1 MRNGILSLILL
12 SSPIL
17 CSVHAAPAPQAE
29 TKPTSPPNRPAQ
41 AQVMIAPNQ
50 VTSAQLPAKEPMPAD
65 ARNPDRILRVGHRGA
80 VQALAFSPDGRW
92 LASGGYDKVIIVWNL
107 SSGREEFRLGG
118 QKDTIAPPQQ
128 PLEKEAIS
136 SLAFNPDGTR
146 LVSMHVSGVIRI
158 WSLQT
163 QKMLFA
169 VNPHRIH
176 SYGESLAYSAD
187 GKSLI
192 IALEKRLKETT
203 ETAIGFYDA
212 DTGKRLRTVPTPWSL
227 VSALVPTSDGH
238 LIAAGTMGADDDDD
252 PSGSVQI
259 FDGNTG
265 SVQKTYPV
273 VASSISADGRW
284 MTSIEEAG
292 PSGPHAILWS
302 LGDGKRV
309 HDLPLRNSGRLVF
322 RPDGE
327 EVAILHGDS
336 NAIDF
341 VSTASGQITKSLP
354 GGGYGLGMAS
364 YSADGKLLAASTYAY
379 GTIKVWD
386 LGSMRAQAALHGQSP
401 VQSVTFSPDGKLLA
415 ATSGELR
422 IWDVA
427 TLSEMRTLTDA
438 PVSRAQEKGFPA
450 FWLAFSEAESAPQKI
465 GNVWSWQFVSE
476 GLSHLWGSSLPM
488 AMSPDGKWLAQPA
501 VVTGAVEIWDATS
514 GQKVESIPA
523 TKLVVTKLSFSRDG
537 RWLITVGQ
545 DSNPMMVQGQPGVS
559 LAFPRVSVWNTATW
573 KLEFSIT
580 FPSTAGT
587 DAEIS
592 ADGKFLAVAKGSVI
606 QLFDLEQKK
615 PVAVLASPDGL
626 AGFLAISPDGELL
639 VQGAQDGVRVW
650 KLSTIP
656 AARN

>member
-1 MRNGILSLILL
+1 MQPTMRSAILSLVLL
-12 SSPIL
+12 SSAIL
-17 CSVHAAPAPQAE
+17 CGTHGAPIPQAE

-41 AQVMIAPNQ
+41 AQVMLAPGQ
-50 VTSAQLPAKEPMPAD
+50 VTAAQVPQKEPVPTD
-65 ARNPDRILRVGHRGA
+65 ARNPDRILRVGHRGS

-92 LASGGYDKVIIVWNL
+92 LASGGYDKVIIMWNL
-107 SSGREEFRLGG
+107 SSGREQFRLGG
-118 QKDTIAPPQQ
+118 QKDTIARRQQPMEQ

-136 SLAFNPDGTR
+136 ALAFNPDGTR
-146 LVSMHVSGVIRI
+146 LASMHVSGVIRI

-192 IALEKRLKETT
+192 IALEKRVKETT

-212 DTGKRLRTVPTPWSL
+212 DTGKSLRTVPTPWSL
-227 VSALVPTSDGH
+227 VSALVPTSDGR
-238 LIAAGTMGADDDDD
+238 LIAAGTMGGDDDDD

-354 GGGYGLGMAS
+354 GGGYGLGIAA
-364 YSADGKLLAASTYAY
+364 YSADGKLLAAGTYAY
-379 GTIKVWD
+379 GTIKC
-386 LGSMRAQAALHGQSP
+386 G
-401 VQSVTFSPDGKLLA
+401 
-415 ATSGELR
+415 TSGRCER
-422 IWDVA
+422 K
-427 TLSEMRTLTDA
+427 R
-438 PVSRAQEKGFPA
+438 
-450 FWLAFSEAESAPQKI
+450 
-465 GNVWSWQFVSE
+465 
-476 GLSHLWGSSLPM
+476 
-488 AMSPDGKWLAQPA
+488 
-501 VVTGAVEIWDATS
+501 
-514 GQKVESIPA
+514 
-523 TKLVVTKLSFSRDG
+523 
-537 RWLITVGQ
+537 
-545 DSNPMMVQGQPGVS
+545 
-559 LAFPRVSVWNTATW
+559 
-573 KLEFSIT
+573 
-580 FPSTAGT
+580 
-587 DAEIS
+587 
-592 ADGKFLAVAKGSVI
+592 
-606 QLFDLEQKK
+606 
-615 PVAVLASPDGL
+615 
-626 AGFLAISPDGELL
+626 
-639 VQGAQDGVRVW
+639 
-650 KLSTIP
+650 LSTGR
-656 AARN
+656 ARCKA